1 MPGAASHVTLHG
13 MRTTWIPISAL
24 LAGMALAAPAQAA
37 FPGANGD
44 FAYEV
49 LTGGIRTAASDG
61 GGDTAIVAK
70 GNQMSYSPDGRSLVY
85 AGRSGTAGVWT
96 AAADGSHKRQ
106 LLDPATT
113 SFDGH
118 ATYLTFDPRWSPD
131 GTRIVFTALYE
142 TRVEGA
148 EDGEVEEHFRVATIG
163 ADGRGLTV
171 VRPGASPS
179 WAPDGKRIAYL
190 RHNGIYTV
198 RTDGTGRKQR
208 LAQSSLFRDHLD
220 YAPDGRRLA
229 FLEYRDAGTV
239 IRVLDVS
246 TGKATTLG
254 TPAEERIDAVVW
266 APNGKRLA
274 YVSVPRVGEGERTPP
289 SSVVTVRP
297 DGSDRKVKFQLAF
310 DARRGRWAEDLA
322 WQPRP

>member
-1 MPGAASHVTLHG
+1 
-13 MRTTWIPISAL
+13 MRSKRLLLTTL
-24 LAGMALAAPAQAA
+24 LAGTALAAPAQAA

-49 LTGGIRTAASDG
+49 LTGGIRTAAPDG
-61 GGDTAIVAK
+61 SGDTAIVAK

-85 AGRSGTAGVWT
+85 AGRSGTAGIWT

-106 LLDPATT
+106 VLDPATT
-113 SFDGH
+113 KFDGH

-131 GTRIVFTALYE
+131 GKRIVFTALYE
-142 TRVEGA
+142 TRAEGG
-148 EDGEVEEHFRVATIG
+148 EDGEVDEHFRVATIG

-179 WAPDGKRIAYL
+179 WAPNGKRIAYI
-190 RHNGIYTV
+190 RRNGVYTV
-198 RTDGTGRKQR
+198 RTDGTGRKQL

-239 IRVLDVS
+239 IRVLDVA
-246 TGKATTLG
+246 TGKVTTLA
-254 TPAEERIDAVVW
+254 TPAGERIDAVVW

-274 YVSVPRVGEGERTPP
+274 YVSAPRVGEGERTPP

-310 DARRGRWAEDLA
+310 DAQRGRWAEDLA

>member
-1 MPGAASHVTLHG
+1 MPGETSHVTLHG
-13 MRTTWIPISAL
+13 MRTTSILISAL
-24 LAGMALAAPAQAA
+24 LAGTALAAPAQAA

-49 LTGGIRTAASDG
+49 LTGGIRTVASDG
-61 GGDTAIVAK
+61 GGDTAVAGK

-85 AGRSGTAGVWT
+85 VGRSGRAGVWT
-96 AAADGSHKRQ
+96 AAADGSGKRQ
-106 LLDPATT
+106 ILDPAATRL
-113 SFDGH
+113 DGQ
-118 ATYLTFDPRWSPD
+118 ANYLTLDPRWSPD
-131 GTRIVFTALYE
+131 GKRIVFTALYE

-179 WAPDGKRIAYL
+179 WAPDGERIAFV
-190 RHNGIYTV
+190 RRNGVYTA
-198 RTDGTGRKQR
+198 RTDGTRRKEL
-208 LAQSSLFRDHLD
+208 LAQSSRFRDHLD

-229 FLEYRDAGTV
+229 FLEYRAAGTV

-246 TGKATTLG
+246 SGKVTTLA
-254 TPAEERIDAVVW
+254 TPAQERIDAVVW

-274 YVSVPRVGEGERTPP
+274 YVSVPRVGDGERTPP
-289 SSVVTVRP
+289 SSVVTLRP
-297 DGSDRKVKFQLAF
+297 DGSDRKVRFQLAF
-310 DARRGRWAEDLA
+310 DAQRGRWAEELA

>member
-1 MPGAASHVTLHG
+1 MRSTRLLVT
-13 MRTTWIPISAL
+13 TL
-24 LAGMALAAPAQAA
+24 LAGAALAAPAQAA
-37 FPGANGD
+37 FPGTNGD

-61 GGDTAIVAK
+61 SGDTAIVAK

-85 AGRSGTAGVWT
+85 AAKSGTAGLWT

-106 LLDPATT
+106 VLNPATT
-113 SFDGH
+113 TFDGH
-118 ATYLTFDPRWSPD
+118 TTYLTLDPRWSPH
-131 GTRIVFTALYE
+131 GKRIVFTALYE
-142 TRVEGA
+142 TRVEGG

-171 VRPGASPS
+171 VRPGASAA
-179 WAPDGKRIAYL
+179 WAPNGKRIAYI

-198 RTDGTGRKQR
+198 RTDGSERKQR

-220 YAPDGRRLA
+220 YSPDGRRLA
-229 FLEYRDAGTV
+229 ALEYRDAGTV

-246 TGKATTLG
+246 TGEVTTLG

-266 APNGKRLA
+266 APNGRRLA

-297 DGSDRKVKFQLAF
+297 DGSERKVKFQLAF
-310 DARRGRWAEDLA
+310 DTQRSRWAENLA

>member
-1 MPGAASHVTLHG
+1 MPSAASHVTLRG
-13 MRTTWIPISAL
+13 MRSTWILISAL
-24 LAGMALAAPAQAA
+24 LGGTAIAAPAQAA
-37 FPGANGD
+37 FPGTNGD

-61 GGDTAIVAK
+61 SGDTAIVAK

-85 AGRSGTAGVWT
+85 AGRSGTAGLWT
-96 AAADGSHKRQ
+96 AAADGSGKRRV
-106 LLDPATT
+106 LDPAATKI
-113 SFDGH
+113 DGH
-118 ATYLTFDPRWSPD
+118 ANYLTFDPRWSPD
-131 GTRIVFTALYE
+131 GKRIVFTALYE

-148 EDGEVEEHFRVATIG
+148 EDGEVDEHFRVATVG

-179 WAPDGKRIAYL
+179 WAPNGKRIAYI
-190 RHNGIYTV
+190 RHNGVYTV
-198 RTDGTGRKQR
+198 RTDGTGRKEL

-229 FLEYRDAGTV
+229 FLEYREAGTV
-239 IRVLDVS
+239 IRVLDVA
-246 TGKATTLG
+246 TGKLTTLG
-254 TPAEERIDAVVW
+254 TRAEERIDAVVW
-266 APNGKRLA
+266 APNGKRIA
-274 YVSVPRVGEGERTPP
+274 YVSVPRVGDGERTPP

-297 DGSDRKVKFQLAF
+297 DGSDRKVKLQLAF
-310 DARRGRWAEDLA
+310 DAQRGRWAEDLA